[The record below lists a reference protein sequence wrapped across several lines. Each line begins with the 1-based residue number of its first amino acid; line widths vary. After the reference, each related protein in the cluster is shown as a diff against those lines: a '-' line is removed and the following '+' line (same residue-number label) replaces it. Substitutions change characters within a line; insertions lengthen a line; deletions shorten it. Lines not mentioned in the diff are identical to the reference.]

1 MAESAAANP
10 QLLADQVSS
19 LLVQPLEAASVVLS
33 SGPRIFDTSGVL
45 RIPKLTK
52 SSTVGF
58 IGENELIP
66 SDHDTT
72 FDEVVLMPTERKSI
86 KVIERYS
93 RELARQA
100 VIGIDATQKPLGQ
113 GRLRQTRRRAA
124 DRARLG
130 DRRSPDHHGQ
140 RFADRRHV
148 HAGVPRCRYVGSGVQ
163 RRRVHCAGI
172 EAYRRSAPVIRT
184 STSSASRLVCTVG
197 FAVLHFDY
205 ATRSPRQLHP
215 YARPGASLVS
225 PTASAKVEA
234 RLGMPTQPDRPGRY
248 KPATWTTD
256 ADSLLDAIA
265 LASAAEVMPNRWFV
279 NGTDFIALRKLKE
292 ATDSS
297 KYLFG
302 VRHSPPGPTYRLFG
316 IPVTVTNKLPEGTAV
331 LADVSQ
337 VAVARDEAPSVTIL
351 SERYADYDQ
360 IGIRVV
366 TRYDLGLLHPEAV
379 IVLTARLAPMLV
391 DPYDVQALTDGD
403 METVVPIV
411 TVLASPTPAGRDSPV
426 TRRIRRSPR

>member
-1 MAESAAANP
+1 MVESAAANP

-33 SGPRIFDTSGVL
+33 SGPRIFDTAGVL

-100 VIGIDATQKPLGQ
+100 VIGIDATLKNRLVKVVSDKLDTALLTGHGSATNEVQTVTIMGSPTGGTFILTFRGATTSGLAYNAAAATVQTALQ
-113 GRLRQTRRRAA
+113 GLSTIGSGNATVSGSDGGPYTVTFASALAA
-124 DRARLG
+124 TAVDEIT
-130 DRRSPDHHGQ
+130 
-140 RFADRRHV
+140 ADGSSLTGGTAPSV
-148 HAGVPRCRYVGSGVQ
+148 TVTTATEGEAAYGITGLINQAGVQTGDLDV
-163 RRRVHCAGI
+163 A
-172 EAYRRSAPVIRT
+172 
-184 STSSASRLVCTVG
+184 
-197 FAVLHFDY
+197 
-205 ATRSPRQLHP
+205 
-215 YARPGASLVS
+215 
-225 PTASAKVEA
+225 
-234 RLGMPTQPDRPGRY
+234 
-248 KPATWTTD
+248 D

-297 KYLFG
+297 KYLLE
-302 VRHSPPGPTYRLFG
+302 SDITSGPTYRLFG

-379 IVLTARLAPMLV
+379 IVLTA
-391 DPYDVQALTDGD
+391 G
-403 METVVPIV
+403 
-411 TVLASPTPAGRDSPV
+411 
-426 TRRIRRSPR
+426 